1 MDSEA
6 QRRFLEEYRAYAE
19 AVLEPTHLK
28 TKQVLRGWKTP
39 EYWAKYSKGERSPAP
54 SPVQRVR
61 MRIKRPESALDKIIR
76 KPNLYLDAQA
86 RSSITQMSDALGAR
100 VIVYF
105 ISQLALLDKELRSS
119 GAFEIAS
126 HSQPVAYLGRDLH
139 EHLGLTH
146 IHREDKESGYASI
159 HYVVRLREP
168 AVSASDNPW
177 FELQLRTLCEDLW
190 GEIEH
195 VLGYKP
201 EKRTSFAVRKQF
213 RIISRTLEAIDDHFN
228 FLYEELSRYQ
238 EERPIEDADTLNAEN
253 IATVLGEMS
262 IGCAQGEIFGM
273 LKILASRGIR
283 TVGALRGLGTARR
296 IQVIRNTYRLD
307 EARDPYNFELVTN
320 LANFQGVESEPE
332 MIDRIRAQMEFLK
345 TWTDFRRSKN
355 D

>member
-19 AVLEPTHLK
+19 AILEPTHLK
-28 TKQVLRGWKTP
+28 AKEVLRGWRSP
-39 EYWAKYSKGERSPAP
+39 QYWAKYSKGERSPAP

-76 KPNLYLDAQA
+76 KAALFPEGLD
-86 RSSITQMSDALGAR
+86 RSSIVRMTDAVGAR
-100 VIVYF
+100 IIVYF

-119 GAFEIAS
+119 GAFEISA

-146 IHREDKESGYASI
+146 IYRENKESGYASI
-159 HYVVRLREP
+159 HYVVRLRES
-168 AVSASDNPW
+168 AVAPGDNPW

-213 RIISRTLEAIDDHFN
+213 RIISRSLEAIDDHFN

-238 EERPIEDADTLNAEN
+238 EERPLDDADILNAEN
-253 IATVLGEMS
+253 IATVLGDMS
-262 IGCAQGEIFGM
+262 IGCAQSEIFGM

-283 TVGALRGLGTARR
+283 AVGDLRMLGTPRR

-307 EARDPYNFELVTN
+307 EARDPINFELVTN
-320 LANFQGVESEPE
+320 LANLQDIENEAE
-332 MIDRIRAQMEFLK
+332 MLDRVRSQMAFLN
-345 TWTDFRRSKN
+345 TWTEFKRHQED
-355 D
+355 

>member
-19 AVLEPTHLK
+19 SILEPTHLRAK
-28 TKQVLRGWKTP
+28 KILGSWKTP
-39 EYWAKYSKGERSPAP
+39 EYWAKYSKGDRSPAP

-76 KPNLYLDAQA
+76 KPGSFPEAPDRASVV
-86 RSSITQMSDALGAR
+86 RMTDALGAR

-119 GAFEIAS
+119 GAFEISA
-126 HSQPVAYLGRDLH
+126 HSQPIAYLGRDLH

-146 IHREDKESGYASI
+146 IPRQDKESGYASI

-168 AVSASDNPW
+168 AVAENENPW

-228 FLYEELSRYQ
+228 FLYEELARYQ

-253 IATVLGEMS
+253 IPTVLGEIS
-262 IGCAQGEIFGM
+262 IGCAQKEIFGM

-283 TVGALRGLGTARR
+283 TVGELRILGTPRR
-296 IQVIRNTYRLD
+296 IQVIRNIYRLD
-307 EARDPYNFELVTN
+307 EGRDPQNFELVTN
-320 LANFQGVESEPE
+320 LANLQEITYEQE
-332 MIDRIRAQMEFLK
+332 MIDRVRAQMAFLNS
-345 TWTDFRRSKN
+345 WEDFKRMTA

>member
-1 MDSEA
+1 MDSET
-6 QRRFLEEYRAYAE
+6 QRRFLEEYRSYVE
-19 AVLEPTHLK
+19 AVLEPTHQQAK
-28 TKQVLRGWKTP
+28 EVLRGWRTP

-54 SPVQRVR
+54 SPVQRIR

-76 KPNLYLDAQA
+76 KPVSFPDPVD
-86 RSSITQMSDALGAR
+86 RSSIGMMTDALGAR

-119 GAFEIAS
+119 GAFEISA

-139 EHLGLTH
+139 QHLGLTH

-168 AVSASDNPW
+168 AVTASENPW

-238 EERPIEDADTLNAEN
+238 EERVLEDADTLNAEN

-262 IGCAQGEIFGM
+262 IGCAQGEIYGM

-283 TVGALRGLGTARR
+283 TVGDLRALGTARR
-296 IQVIRNTYRLD
+296 IQVIRNTYRID
-307 EARDPYNFELVTN
+307 EARAPFNFELVTN
-320 LANFQGVESEPE
+320 LANLQDIQDEAE
-332 MIDRIRAQMEFLK
+332 MTDRIKAQMAFLNTWSEFK
-345 TWTDFRRSKN
+345 RHKVE
-355 D
+355 